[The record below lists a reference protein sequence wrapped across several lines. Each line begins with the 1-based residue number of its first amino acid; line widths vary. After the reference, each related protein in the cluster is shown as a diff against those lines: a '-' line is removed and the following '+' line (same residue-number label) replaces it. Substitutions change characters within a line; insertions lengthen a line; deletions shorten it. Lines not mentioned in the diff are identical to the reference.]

1 MALQMQRPRLRLDGS
16 MDLHNPL
23 TIGEYLCSKCDYL
36 VDPRIR
42 HCTGSHIEENE
53 GRLYHLCLNPV
64 KKHWAGWSSGV
75 QNDPDPALNFLQLL
89 QLFATDTP
97 PTPSDMPRFSPSKA
111 SFPSTPSRS
120 RQNES
125 YTAPSPTPSF
135 PGTGQVL
142 TLPSISP
149 EDPKKC
155 SGPLCAVKRH
165 VSHRNQKNKSCPRKF
180 CKLCCQNTNSP
191 CNLHKEKGGSTG
203 SGTAVEIINNVS
215 ATGQGSQLAIPY
227 DRSKPLTLEHYE
239 ARKRAQQTSR
249 QTADCCAEQT
259 GLAQKAGKQIC
270 LIYWATNVGPSDVY
284 QIDCDLFPHFALD
297 KYPHILEQMLLKDAP
312 FVETYDVDLHR
323 WVKHQIPKMR
333 MVKEGQTLLYRVC
346 GITDGVDMDKE
357 IEQVLQFHAPV
368 TRGMK
373 RPANFDPSESEPK
386 PKRFALTPARAT
398 PAKTQNQIVL
408 DGDIDVDFPLV
419 KTVILKPKSR
429 APAVVEPFVVSD
441 DDEAVEIVEASS
453 NHGPRPLKHVTDMA
467 AGFEAMDSAKGN
479 NASKFLAAFP
489 MVRKFPKTRYH
500 DLRKTWNIAPAELK
514 ERFIKA
520 GRTKHG
526 LWKEFLK
533 LVDVKSKGKDTP
545 SIKAGK
551 ATIKAT
557 ATVVKVEQSLP
568 AAPSN
573 MTKQPACSY
582 CHESLPREP
591 SESLNNL
598 WATLLTKERKSQAPS
613 YRWPAPPDIDF
624 SILGAR
630 VESLADS
637 LEAVIDDP
645 SASVFYGALSK
656 QIEKFGPA
664 QAFSQQG
671 DMDALEAGLGH
682 FGYYGE
688 RGATIM
694 NMALQWMFPQSDDP
708 DAMCNDDIPFQ
719 VILWRILLPETAVIL
734 VQQDMSVDADA
745 AMKVLRTSGR
755 YGQVIYPS
763 DDNCPFE
770 EDYGRRLAH
779 RRRPAARATNFP
791 VKVEEVPVPFTGFR
805 VMQQEGKE
813 VIELDDD

>member
-1 MALQMQRPRLRLDGS
+1 MALQMQRQHLRLDGS

-42 HCTGSHIEENE
+42 RCTGSRIEENE

-64 KKHWAGWSSGV
+64 KKHWAGWSSSV

-97 PTPSDMPRFSPSKA
+97 PTPSDMPGFSPSKA

-142 TLPSISP
+142 ALPSISP

-155 SGPLCAVKRH
+155 SGPLRTSHALENSASFVARIPTRH
-165 VSHRNQKNKSCPRKF
+165 ATFTKKKEVQQDLALLWKS
-180 CKLCCQNTNSP
+180 
-191 CNLHKEKGGSTG
+191 STMCLP
-203 SGTAVEIINNVS
+203 A
-215 ATGQGSQLAIPY
+215 GQGSQLAIPY

-239 ARKRAQQTSR
+239 ARKRAQETSR
-249 QTADCCAEQT
+249 QTADRRAEQT

-270 LIYWATNVGPSDVY
+270 LIYWATVRPSDVY

-346 GITDGVDMDKE
+346 GITDSVDMDKE

-398 PAKTQNQIVL
+398 AAKTQKQIVL
-408 DGDIDVDFPLV
+408 NGDIDVDFPLV
-419 KTVILKPKSR
+419 KTVISKPKSR

-453 NHGPRPLKHVTDMA
+453 NHGPWPLKHVTDMA
-467 AGFEAMDSAKGN
+467 AGFEAMDSTKGD

-500 DLRKTWNIAPAELK
+500 DLRKTWNLAPAELK

-520 GRTKHG
+520 GQTKHG

-533 LVDVKSKGKDTP
+533 LVDVKIKGKDTP

-557 ATVVKVEQSLP
+557 AAVVKVEQSLP

-573 MTKQPACSY
+573 MTKQAACSY

-598 WATLLTKERKSQAPS
+598 RATLLTKERSNEAWKTSFQVKQQQYCDHHRMECLRESQAPS

-630 VESLADS
+630 FESLADS

-656 QIEKFGPA
+656 QIEKFGL
-664 QAFSQQG
+664 S
-671 DMDALEAGLGH
+671 H

-708 DAMCNDDIPFQ
+708 DAMCDDDIPFQ

-770 EDYGRRLAH
+770 EDYGQRLAH